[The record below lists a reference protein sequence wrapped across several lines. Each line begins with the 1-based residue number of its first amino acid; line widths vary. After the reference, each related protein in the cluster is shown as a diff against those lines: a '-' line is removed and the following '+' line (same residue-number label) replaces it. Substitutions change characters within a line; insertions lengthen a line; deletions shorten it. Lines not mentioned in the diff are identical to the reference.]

1 MQYFVSAENTA
12 YHHWQLELL
21 IESFKM
27 LDMQDSLVIGL
38 AETKQP
44 IYAEPTNLRSHR
56 NVFVHDNIGR
66 EKNCPAFNR
75 AYGLYVALTK
85 GLIKPPLA
93 LIHPDTIL
101 VKPFE
106 RSHIDVVFQMDMEFT
121 VERSKSEDF
130 VKTVREAKNIKDE
143 LWLPLGDTI
152 CFEKL
157 PDSMM
162 RRVLEFTDYFTKTQ
176 PNWEDAEK
184 TAWALTLLEYYGH
197 LTYYGTVN
205 IENILLDTELKKL
218 VHYKRG
224 LPPYFH
230 KNMFRFEPPTIFGM
244 GDPYEVLLKY
254 NANKVM
260 DYVGKVIT
268 SYKKSSDK

>member
-1 MQYFVSAENTA
+1 MHYFVSAENIA

-27 LDMQDSLVIGL
+27 HNIQDSLTIGL
-38 AETKQP
+38 AENNQP
-44 IYAEPTNLRSHR
+44 IYTEAKNLRRHK

-66 EKNCPAFNR
+66 EKGCPSFNR
-75 AYGLYVALTK
+75 IYGLYVALTK
-85 GLIKPPLA
+85 NLIKPPITI
-93 LIHPDTIL
+93 IHPDTIL
-101 VKPFE
+101 IKPFE
-106 RSHIDVVFQMDMEFT
+106 PNVIDVVFQMDPEFT
-121 VERSKSEDF
+121 VDKSRSEDF
-130 VKTVREAKNIKDE
+130 VKTVREAKNIKEE

-152 CFEKL
+152 CLEKI
-157 PDSMM
+157 PDQFIK
-162 RRVLEFTDYFTKTQ
+162 RVLEFADYFSKTQ
-176 PNWEDAEK
+176 PNWPDSEK

-205 IENILLDTELKKL
+205 IENNLLDNDLKKL
-218 VHYKRG
+218 IHYKRG

-230 KNMFRFEPPTIFGM
+230 KNMFRFEPPSVFGM

-260 DYVGKVIT
+260 DYVGKVIN
-268 SYKKSSDK
+268 SYKNSSDK